1 VTAGG
6 AGGVSIPGACFY
18 GSSDGTASVLVFAQA
33 YPDAASAS
41 AVSPEQMVA
50 TMNGAGVANAK
61 AVTGIGDKAIEYTLS
76 NGPSNGAVIF
86 VFKSNVVLMIALTP
100 AATAAPVEQL
110 ARTAVS
116 RL

>member
-1 VTAGG
+1 
-6 AGGVSIPGACFY
+6 
-18 GSSDGTASVLVFAQA
+18 
-33 YPDAASAS
+33 
-41 AVSPEQMVA
+41 
-50 TMNGAGVANAK
+50 
-61 AVTGIGDKAIEYTLS
+61 
-76 NGPSNGAVIF
+76 VIF